1 MFDFDR
7 WCSWAEAESQQACI
21 GGVTVKFHR
30 GKPSPKRGATV
41 DIKSDRKLLQFAF
54 WETGEADFYGLDL
67 PTGKDI
73 VHFNGRLLDDTSFEQ
88 TFRGCMAAA
97 A

>member
-7 WCSWAEAESQQACI
+7 WCSWAEAETQRVRI
-21 GGVTVKFHR
+21 DHMVVEFRR
-30 GKPSPKRGATV
+30 GQPSPKRGATV
-41 DIKSDRKLLQFAF
+41 NLKTESKLLQFAF

-67 PTGKDI
+67 RTDKDTI
-73 VHFNGRLLDDTSFEQ
+73 HFNGRLLDDTSFEQ
-88 TFRGCMAAA
+88 TFRECLAAA

>member
-7 WCSWAEAESQQACI
+7 WCSWAEAETQRVRI
-21 GGVTVKFHR
+21 EHVTVEFHR

-41 DIKSDRKLLQFAF
+41 DLKTGSKLLQLAF
-54 WETGEADFYGLDL
+54 WETGEADFYGLDV
-67 PTGKDI
+67 PTGKHLI
-73 VHFNGRLLDDTSFEQ
+73 HFFGRVLDDASFEQ
-88 TFRGCMAAA
+88 TFRECLAAA